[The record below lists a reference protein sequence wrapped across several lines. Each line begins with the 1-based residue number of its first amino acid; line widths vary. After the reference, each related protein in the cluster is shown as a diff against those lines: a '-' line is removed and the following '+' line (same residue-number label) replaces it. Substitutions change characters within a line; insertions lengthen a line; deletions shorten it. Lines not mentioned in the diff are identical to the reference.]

1 MKITAQEEYG
11 LRCIMHLARVPFGDT
26 VNVRQIAEHEGL
38 SVAYVEKLLYLLN
51 RAGLTE
57 SVRGAQGGYRLAHP
71 AEQITLR
78 QVLDALGGVLTAD
91 SLCSQFSGDREICV
105 HHGGCEL
112 HSVWSF
118 VADYLSVVFN
128 RITLKHLAEG
138 AARPLVPPVLSRSEQ
153 TIPLT
158 EREPAST
165 AQISLEGR

>member
-57 SVRGAQGGYRLAHP
+57 SVRGAQGGYRLALP

-91 SLCSQFSGDREICV
+91 TLCSQFSGDREVCV

-138 AARPLVPPVLSRSEQ
+138 AARPLVRSVLVHNEQ

-158 EREPAST
+158 ERQPATTSQT
-165 AQISLEGR
+165 SLEGR

>member
-57 SVRGAQGGYRLAHP
+57 SVRGAQGGYRLAIP

-78 QVLDALGGVLTAD
+78 QVLDALGAVLTAD
-91 SLCSQFSGDREICV
+91 TLCSQFSGDREVCV

-118 VADYLSVVFN
+118 VSDYLSLVFN

-138 AARPLVPPVLSRSEQ
+138 AARPLVPSVLIHNEQ
-153 TIPLT
+153 AIPLT
-158 EREPAST
+158 ERQPAST
-165 AQISLEGR
+165 SQTSLEGR

>member
-11 LRCIMHLARVPFGDT
+11 LRCIIHLARVPFGDT
-26 VNVRQIAEHEGL
+26 VNVRQIAEQEGL

-57 SVRGAQGGYRLAHP
+57 SVRGAQGGYRLALP

-78 QVLDALGGVLTAD
+78 QILHALGGLLTTE

-118 VADYLSVVFN
+118 VADYLSAVFN

-138 AARPLVPPVLSRSEQ
+138 ETRPLVPSFFARSEQ
-153 TIPLT
+153 TIPLA
-158 EREPAST
+158 EHEAAQT
-165 AQISLEGR
+165 AQITMEGR